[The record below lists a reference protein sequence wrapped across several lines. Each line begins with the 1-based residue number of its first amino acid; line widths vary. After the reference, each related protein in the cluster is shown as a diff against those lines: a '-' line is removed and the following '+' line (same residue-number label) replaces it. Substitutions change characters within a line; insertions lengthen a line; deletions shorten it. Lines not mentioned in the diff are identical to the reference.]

1 MKNMQA
7 GGCMSDLMLLNSV
20 CSCSKTH
27 IIIEWDGNNLTLSF
41 VGDCVEDITMHA
53 VVYKFQSE
61 RDGVHM
67 HPLPTGLVHVHVIAF
82 NRISTC
88 KCIRHRPPVSFLSTV
103 SQSWS
108 HNKFNETQEFSIHSW
123 GVNNYAH
130 MCMIILL
137 HR

>member
-1 MKNMQA
+1 
-7 GGCMSDLMLLNSV
+7 MSDLMLLNSV

-27 IIIEWDGNNLTLSF
+27 IIIEWDGNNLTLLIISF

-88 KCIRHRPPVSFLSTV
+88 KCIRRRPVSFLSTV

-108 HNKFNETQEFSIHSW
+108 HKYANKFNRKHRNSRSTR
-123 GVNNYAH
+123 GV
-130 MCMIILL
+130 
-137 HR
+137 